1 MSYVKKPNG
10 YMTLEASLIMP
21 FVLYICL
28 LIIYTGFF
36 LYDRCIFMQD
46 CYRIALR
53 GSSVYRD
60 NNQDVY
66 NTAYAYLDKIT
77 PQKYITKNYEFNI
90 QVDKGVT
97 VKASGKYVM
106 PFYRML
112 WLEGNETWTVNLE
125 AESKCINP
133 TIVIRL
139 CRELQDNSSK
149 REK

>member
-1 MSYVKKPNG
+1 MSHVRKQNG

-28 LIIYTGFF
+28 FIIYIGFF

-66 NTAYAYLDKIT
+66 NAAYAYLNKIT
-77 PQKYITKNYEFNI
+77 PGKYITNNYEFNI
-90 QVDKGVT
+90 SVEKEIT
-97 VKASGKYVM
+97 VNASGEYIK
-106 PFYRML
+106 PLLKML
-112 WLEGNETWTVNLE
+112 WMEGNKTWTINSE
-125 AESKCINP
+125 EESKCINP
-133 TIVIRL
+133 TIIIRL
-139 CRELQDNSSK
+139 CRELQDKNTK

>member
-1 MSYVKKPNG
+1 MSSVKKPNG

-60 NNQDVY
+60 SNQDVY
-66 NTAYAYLDKIT
+66 NAAYAYLDKIT
-77 PQKYITKNYEFNI
+77 PQKYITKNYKFNI
-90 QVDKGVT
+90 QVKKGII

-106 PFYRML
+106 PLYKKIWL
-112 WLEGNETWTVNLE
+112 WGDETRTINLE
-125 AESKCINP
+125 AESICINP

-139 CRELQDNSSK
+139 CRELRYNSSK